1 MEGGPGDFMMD
12 SFVTGTVQQGAI
24 HLDQPLTL
32 PDNSRVQVIIQP
44 LPETTQAWME
54 KFEEFVKYCEEHP
67 VYAGVRYTREQLHER
82 R

>member
-1 MEGGPGDFMMD
+1 MMD

-24 HLDQPLTL
+24 HLDQPLPL
-32 PDNSRVQVIIQP
+32 PDNCRVQVTVQP

-54 KFEEFVKYCEEHP
+54 KFNAFLKYRAEHP
-67 VYAGVRYTREQLHER
+67 IYAGVRYTREQLHER